1 MPTVLRPKLVYRFW
15 QYQKERFPLAVL
27 VFTTLVTAGSSWV
40 FSHAS
45 LRMAVLVF
53 FTMLLYM
60 FHSRGFDEVKDYEHD
75 SLNYPERPLQRGL
88 ITRSELVLLTWGAIA
103 LEIIFNL
110 SFNTQKGIIWY
121 FVAFTYSLLTKKE
134 FFIRDWLRNHFFLYN
149 FLHLLQIGIFQIY
162 VYATLA
168 PIRQNVLVWHWLLVL
183 LLVFLMEFARK
194 MRAQEA
200 DYADDTYSAKLG
212 SKWASV
218 VYVLIFLISLLLVR
232 QIIASSS
239 LLILILPVA
248 VTILGCMFAYHY
260 AFYQNTKNSKMVQVS
275 AFFFY
280 LVCHLTIMLGMKI

>member
-1 MPTVLRPKLVYRFW
+1 MPMVLRPKLVYRFW

-27 VFTTLVTAGSSWV
+27 LFTTLVTAGSSW
-40 FSHAS
+40 S
-45 LRMAVLVF
+45 LSRAPLRLAVLVF

-88 ITRSELVLLTWGAIA
+88 ITRPELILLTCGAII

-110 SFNTQKGIIWY
+110 FFNTQKGIFWY
-121 FVAFTYSLLTKKE
+121 FVAFGYSLLTKKE

-194 MRAQEA
+194 MRAREA

-212 SKWASV
+212 SKWVSV
-218 VYVLIFLISLLLVR
+218 VYVLIFFVSLFFVQ
-232 QIIASSS
+232 QIIGSS
-239 LLILILPVA
+239 LQLVLILPVVIA
-248 VTILGCMFAYHY
+248 ILACRLAYRY
-260 AFYQNTKNSKMVQVS
+260 AFYQNAKNSKMVQAS

-280 LVCHLTIMLGMKI
+280 LACHLTIMLGIKI